1 MFVESSTLVELVER
15 NNANRMTP
23 MDGMSGIVVNVK
35 QLQRWCEDCICSIDC
50 QCNSCFYG
58 CVASVDCQCF
68 FCLEVCLR
76 EMNKADNQAEVVSN
90 DPEMA
95 ELLRTGNSSKIDSK
109 YNVNQMFDECP
120 QWFKSEVL
128 DELHSIPNT
137 TTTKTVIV
145 NSHLNS
151 RLHVLVV
158 KDTIPKL
165 MGCNDLSSA
174 SSVPTHLVSAPWLIS
189 IEVLIFKN
197 TRHKLDMKLGDKLFD
212 MKLERDNF
220 VEVCGPHTT
229 FGLQNALGLYICNW
243 VDVGH
248 VFWACLDRVKS
259 VAMKSEDWDENEST
273 VSEIE
278 TEGAEV
284 SEPRDKPSKDVC
296 HTKKCSEGT
305 DGIIVEAWE
314 NTTKIVSIEATIK
327 QSENTK
333 QERNIDMEASSKFLT
348 PLQNQNMAEMKS
360 LSCVTM
366 REFVMSCQLKRLTG
380 SNIVAICE
388 GVRKCILVLLKQ
400 VTDTFPQLIMTIEK
414 HCYGGKADTGG
425 KKAKVVGMNTSGVLK
440 IDVEFWR
447 ERKRDLI
454 GNARA
459 LGRLRIACDR
469 AKRTLYS
476 TAQTTTETDS
486 LFKGIES

>member
-50 QCNSCFYG
+50 QCNYCFYG

-76 EMNKADNQAEVVSN
+76 EMNKEDNQAEVVSN
-90 DPEMA
+90 DHEMA

-137 TTTKTVIV
+137 TTTETVIV

-158 KDTIPKL
+158 EDTIPKL

-174 SSVPTHLVSAPWLIS
+174 SSVPTHLVSAPW
-189 IEVLIFKN
+189 
-197 TRHKLDMKLGDKLFD
+197 
-212 MKLERDNF
+212 
-220 VEVCGPHTT
+220 
-229 FGLQNALGLYICNW
+229 
-243 VDVGH
+243 
-248 VFWACLDRVKS
+248 VKS

-278 TEGAEV
+278 TEGTEV
-284 SEPRDKPSKDVC
+284 SEPRDKPSEDVC
-296 HTKKCSEGT
+296 LTEKCSEGT

-333 QERNIDMEASSKFLT
+333 QERNIDVEASSKFIVKYVVVLHGYGFHDKGILDGKMVCVGGEFRKGIQLVPENLT
-348 PLQNQNMAEMKS
+348 IALPLVNTTNIGDVGS
-360 LSCVTM
+360 
-366 REFVMSCQLKRLTG
+366 LTG
-380 SNIVAICE
+380 
-388 GVRKCILVLLKQ
+388 R
-400 VTDTFPQLIMTIEK
+400 
-414 HCYGGKADTGG
+414 
-425 KKAKVVGMNTSGVLK
+425 
-440 IDVEFWR
+440 
-447 ERKRDLI
+447 
-454 GNARA
+454 
-459 LGRLRIACDR
+459 
-469 AKRTLYS
+469 
-476 TAQTTTETDS
+476 
-486 LFKGIES
+486 